1 MSKKTIP
8 DERLIIDEILRRKGA
23 RNGLIPAEKMGMFK
37 AKLNEEIQRSG
48 GLKKDYVD
56 DLLRQLKD
64 GEL

>member
-1 MSKKTIP
+1 MSEKAIP

-23 RNGLIPAEKMGMFK
+23 RNGLFK

-48 GLKKDYVD
+48 GLRKDYVD